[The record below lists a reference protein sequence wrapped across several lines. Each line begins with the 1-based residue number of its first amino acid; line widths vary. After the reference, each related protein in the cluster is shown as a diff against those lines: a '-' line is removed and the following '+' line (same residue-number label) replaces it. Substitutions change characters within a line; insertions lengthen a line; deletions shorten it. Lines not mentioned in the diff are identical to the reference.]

1 MTTTRTT
8 TPLQTSEEHLLRM
21 DSPLGRIQLTS
32 DGTSITSLTI
42 ERDGAL
48 PRDGDPEKPDRVL
61 KTAARQLDGYFAGTR
76 KQFTLPISLAGTD
89 FQRSVWAKLRE
100 LDWGEVTSYG
110 AIGVA
115 TGRGPAG
122 RAVGG
127 AIRAN
132 PLPIIVPC
140 HRVLAAGG
148 KITGYSQG
156 SGIPTKEWLLD
167 HEGIVHRARVLQVS

>member
-1 MTTTRTT
+1 MTTTQSPFH
-8 TPLQTSEEHLLRM
+8 TPAHLLRI
-21 DSPLGRIQLTS
+21 DSPLGRIELTS
-32 DGTSITSLTI
+32 DGESITSLAI

-48 PRDGDPEKPDRVL
+48 PRDGADEKSDPVL
-61 KTAARQLDGYFAGTR
+61 RRAARQLAAYFAGSR
-76 KQFTLPISLAGTD
+76 KPFTVPIAITGTV

-167 HEGIVHRARVLQVS
+167 HEGIVHQARVFQVS